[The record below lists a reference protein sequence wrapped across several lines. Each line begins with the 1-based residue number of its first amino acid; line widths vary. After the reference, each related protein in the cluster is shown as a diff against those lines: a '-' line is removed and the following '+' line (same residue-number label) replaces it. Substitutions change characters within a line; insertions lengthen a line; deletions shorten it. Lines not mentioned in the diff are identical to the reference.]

1 MTVGV
6 GHDLGKSQPSVAYRE
21 AIELRK
27 YVFVCSSVFCRYSV
41 IGRIVFSVDV
51 WGNAVIAMRVI
62 ELSKL
67 LGIVTGV
74 GSEWD
79 E

>member
-1 MTVGV
+1 M
-6 GHDLGKSQPSVAYRE
+6 
-21 AIELRK
+21 
-27 YVFVCSSVFCRYSV
+27 

-67 LGIVTGV
+67 LGIVTGA

-79 E
+79 G

>member
-1 MTVGV
+1 MIWDKVSPASRI
-6 GHDLGKSQPSVAYRE
+6 GKR
-21 AIELRK
+21 IELRK